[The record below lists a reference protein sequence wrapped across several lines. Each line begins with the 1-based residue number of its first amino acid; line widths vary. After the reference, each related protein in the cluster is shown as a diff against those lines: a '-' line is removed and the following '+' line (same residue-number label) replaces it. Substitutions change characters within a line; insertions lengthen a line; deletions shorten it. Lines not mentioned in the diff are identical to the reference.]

1 LQLNPPDAA
10 PVLTD
15 DPAQTL
21 ARIEEDS
28 AKVAAT
34 PVLERTVGRLEIRSV
49 ARGAAAFYL
58 SLVGV
63 AVLASALLY
72 FVAKNAGVMSDTERF
87 VQILFPGLKMTLFV
101 VERAVLILG
110 LAGAVLVTGITVV
123 AGYLYNL
130 VSDVVGGVVF
140 TVTERKPTKG
150 P

>member
-10 PVLTD
+10 PALTD
-15 DPAQTL
+15 DSAQTL
-21 ARIEEDS
+21 VRIDEDS
-28 AKVAAT
+28 AKAVASPALKRAVLRLELRSLARVAAT
-34 PVLERTVGRLEIRSV
+34 
-49 ARGAAAFYL
+49 FYL
-58 SLVGV
+58 SLLGV

-72 FVAKNAGVMSDTERF
+72 IFAKNAGVMPDTERY
-87 VQILFPGLKMTLFV
+87 VQIIFPGLKMSLFV

-110 LAGAVLVTGITVV
+110 LAGVVLITGITVV

-140 TVTERKPTKG
+140 TVTERKQTKG